1 MSKSQ
6 LISAEAFCQHHELE
20 FSFVSSLHD
29 LGLIEVTTVKQMAF
43 LNSEELPKLE
53 QIVRFN
59 SELEINLEGIQVI
72 LALLDRVQKK
82 QYEVTQLKSRLRLY
96 EDD

>member
-1 MSKSQ
+1 MSKLQ
-6 LISAEAFCQHHELE
+6 LISAEAFCEHHEIE
-20 FSFVSSLHD
+20 FSFVSSLHE
-29 LGLIEVTTVKQMAF
+29 LGLIEVITIKQMAF

-59 SELEINLEGIQVI
+59 SELEINLEGIEVI
-72 LALLDRVQKK
+72 IELLDRVQKI